1 MMRALGLRLGPAILA
16 LVAVLV
22 VLLAFLPWAGWLGYA
37 RESETISYRETVTQ
51 WLFLGGAIVLL
62 SSVLAWKVGQRIDA
76 RWERIAGKVL
86 EIPAW
91 VYVAV
96 VVIVSLTAGI
106 VLTELLFARNP
117 HLVDTMAQLF
127 QARIFRAGSLTAAA
141 PAQYEFFNGQHMV
154 IHEGRWFSQYP
165 PGHPALLALGLL
177 VGFPWLIGPLF
188 SAGTIVL
195 VYLVARRLMG
205 EGPARLAALLYLIS
219 PFALFMG
226 ASHMNHVTTGFFLAL
241 ALYAAVS
248 AEDAS
253 SGYGSAALMGLAL
266 ACAATIRPLESA
278 AWTAVLGSW
287 LLFRRGWGAT
297 LVAAAVCLAGMLPL
311 LAYNAVTTGHPLRF
325 GYTLL
330 WGEGHGLG
338 FHTDPWGF
346 PFTPLDGFV
355 NTALD
360 FQRLN
365 IVLLS
370 WPFPSLIFL
379 VAALLLAA
387 GAAGRRKGSVLLS
400 GLFLAAPLAY
410 LFYWH
415 RDDFLGPRFLSA
427 SLVPA
432 VLLSVAGIVALDRAL
447 GRWRSALRVAVPA
460 GVLCFFGLTL
470 PTQAGLLAG
479 VSVDMKLHPE
489 REVEASGLQ
498 RPLVFVKVGWGSRL
512 VARLMGW
519 GISATSIE
527 ETFRLVDGCRIQRA
541 LDEADSLDASWS
553 RTEIRMRLEG
563 RLDELRLRG
572 LPIERT
578 LLPDPSVRVDTSRAL
593 PADCYREVQ
602 RDETGYTF
610 YETLIWRNDPW
621 LRDGVIYARDLGP
634 QKNSQLM
641 SRYPDREYLLYTRTS
656 PGFESKPELLRLPAP
671 VRSPSPRSVEPG
683 DGHR

>member
-1 MMRALGLRLGPAILA
+1 MMRALGRRLGPICLA
-16 LVAVLV
+16 LTAALV

-37 RESETISYRETVTQ
+37 RESETISYHETVSQ
-51 WLFLGGAIVLL
+51 WLLLGGAIVLL
-62 SSVLAWKVGQRIDA
+62 SLALAALVGPRVDA
-76 RWERIAGKVL
+76 RWDRIAGRAL
-86 EIPAW
+86 GIPAW
-91 VYVAV
+91 VYVTV
-96 VVIVSLTAGI
+96 VVLVSLGAGI
-106 VLTELLFARNP
+106 VLTELLFTRNP

-127 QARIFRAGSLTAAA
+127 QARIFRAGSLTAPA
-141 PAQYEFFNGQHMV
+141 PVQHEFFSGQHMV
-154 IHEGRWFSQYP
+154 INDGRWFSQYP

-177 VGFPWLIGPLF
+177 VGLPWLIGPLF
-188 SAGTIVL
+188 TAGTIVL

-205 EGPARLAALLYLIS
+205 EGPARLAAVLYLIS

-226 ASHMNHVTTGFFLAL
+226 ASHMNHVTTGLFLAL

-248 AEDAS
+248 AEDAK
-253 SGYGSAALMGLAL
+253 SGYGWVALMGLAL
-266 ACAATIRPLESA
+266 ACAATVRPLEAA

-287 LLFRRGWGAT
+287 LLSRRGLGAA
-297 LVAAAVCLAGMLPL
+297 LLAAAACLLGILPL

-330 WGEGHGLG
+330 WGAGHGLG

-346 PFTPLDGFV
+346 PFTPLEGFA

-370 WPFPSLIFL
+370 WPFPSLVFL
-379 VAALLLAA
+379 IAALLLAA
-387 GAAGRRKGSVLLS
+387 RDSGRRKGMVLLS

-410 LFYWH
+410 FFYWH

-432 VLLSVAGIVALDRAL
+432 ILLSVAGIVALDRVL
-447 GRWRSALRVAVPA
+447 GRWRSALRVAVPV

-470 PTQAGLLAG
+470 PMQAGLLAG

-489 REVEASGLQ
+489 REVKALGLEN
-498 RPLVFVKVGWGSRL
+498 PLVFVKVGWGSRL

-541 LDEADSLDASWS
+541 LDEADSQNASWS
-553 RTEIRMRLEG
+553 RTEARLRLER
-563 RLDELRLRG
+563 RLEELRLRA
-572 LPIERT
+572 LPVERD
-578 LLPDPSVRVDTSRAL
+578 LLPDPSVRVDTSRAM
-593 PADCYREVQ
+593 PADCHREVQ
-602 RDETGYTF
+602 RDATGYTF

-621 LRDGVIYARDLGP
+621 LRDGVIYARDLGS
-634 QKNSQLM
+634 QKNVELM
-641 SRYPDREYLLYTRTS
+641 SRYPDREYLIYTRTS
-656 PGFESKPELLRLPAP
+656 PGFESKPELLRLPA
-671 VRSPSPRSVEPG
+671 VNRTPSSSSVEPG
-683 DGHR
+683 VGRQ

>member
-1 MMRALGLRLGPAILA
+1 MKALGLRLGPAFLA
-16 LVAVLV
+16 LLAALV

-37 RESETISYRETVTQ
+37 RESETISYHETVSR

-62 SSVLAWKVGQRIDA
+62 SLVLAWLVGPRIDA
-76 RWERIAGKVL
+76 RWDRIAGKVL
-86 EIPAW
+86 GIPAW
-91 VYVAV
+91 VYVMV
-96 VVIVSLTAGI
+96 VALVSLGAGI
-106 VLTELLFARNP
+106 VLTELLFTRNP

-127 QARIFRAGSLTAAA
+127 QARIFRAGSLTAPA

-154 IHEGRWFSQYP
+154 VHDGRWFSQYP

-177 VGFPWLIGPLF
+177 VGLPWLIGPLF
-188 SAGTIVL
+188 TAGTIVL
-195 VYLVARRLMG
+195 VYLMARRLMG
-205 EGPARLAALLYLIS
+205 EGPARLAAVLYLIS

-226 ASHMNHVTTGFFLAL
+226 ASYMNHVTTGFFLAL

-248 AEDAS
+248 AEDAG
-253 SGYGSAALMGLAL
+253 SGYAWAALMGLAL

-278 AWTAVLGSW
+278 AWTVVLGSW
-287 LLFRRGWGAT
+287 LLFRRGWNAAV
-297 LVAAAVCLAGMLPL
+297 VAAAVCLLGILPL

-346 PFTPLDGFV
+346 PFTPTEGLS

-379 VAALLLAA
+379 IAALLLAA
-387 GAAGRRKGSVLLS
+387 RDAGRRKGMVLLA
-400 GLFLAAPLAY
+400 GLLLAAPLAY
-410 LFYWH
+410 FFYWH

-432 VLLSVAGIVALDRAL
+432 ILLTVAGIVALDSVL
-447 GRWRSALRVAVPA
+447 GRWRAALRVAVPA

-489 REVEASGLQ
+489 REVKALGLES
-498 RPLVFVKVGWGSRL
+498 PLVFVKVGWGSRL

-519 GISATSIE
+519 GLSAPSIE

-541 LDEADSLDASWS
+541 LQEADSLGANLS
-553 RTEIRMRLEG
+553 RTEVRRRLEG
-563 RLDELRLRG
+563 RLDELRVRG
-572 LPIERT
+572 LPIERD

-634 QKNSQLM
+634 QKNSELM

-656 PGFESKPELLRLPAP
+656 PGFDSKPELMRLPP
-671 VRSPSPRSVEPG
+671 VVLSSSPRFVEPG
-683 DGHR
+683 DGQR